1 MTHRNM
7 ALTLD
12 IPKVSLVR
20 NYLSTVGTMT
30 GVTYLSHTYS
40 NGIDSFRALD
50 PGMKLTPEMPGC
62 PQFDLAVPFPN
73 QHWKHRPNLGRP

>member
-1 MTHRNM
+1 M

-12 IPKVSLVR
+12 IPRRSVPSKEPSLHSG
-20 NYLSTVGTMT
+20 NYD

-40 NGIDSFRALD
+40 NDTDSFRALD
-50 PGMKLTPEMPGC
+50 PGMRLTPEMPGC

-73 QHWKHRPNLGRP
+73 QHWKHQPNLAHP